1 MTEHQDVTPPRQR
14 MCPNCGYALGPFDEE
29 CPRCGQRPGEK
40 PPAPSPPPP
49 QALQPPPLPNAAHD
63 RAPKQPPEWAARQEG
78 RRRDTKKWSTK
89 AIVGL
94 CCAIAGLMCC
104 PIIGGGVGIVLS
116 VLAINEGDERHG
128 KISLWVSIGTV
139 GVYVLGLIAYYVFIF
154 GTIAAESW

>member
-1 MTEHQDVTPPRQR
+1 MTDHESTSSPGQR
-14 MCPNCGYALGPFDEE
+14 ACPKCGYVLQPFEEE

-40 PPAPSPPPP
+40 PSAPTPQPPPP
-49 QALQPPPLPNAAHD
+49 PSAARD
-63 RAPKQPPEWAARQEG
+63 YAPKEPPEWASSQEG
-78 RRRDTKKWSTK
+78 RRPDPKKWSTK

-128 KISLWVSIGTV
+128 KISLWGSIGSV
-139 GVYVLGLIAYYVFIF
+139 ALPVLFWLLYYVLIF